1 MAGGRSRKKT
11 KKVKKA
17 AVKVR
22 PSGKMKKVKKARTVS
37 KPKKV
42 KRTAK
47 KIAKRAT
54 KKAPRRKVPSAA
66 KAAALVPTA
75 QDLAPSG
82 EPEFVSNDPLVKP

>member
-1 MAGGRSRKKT
+1 MAGGRNRKKT
-11 KKVKKA
+11 KKVKA

-22 PSGKMKKVKKARTVS
+22 PSGKMKKVKKAGTVS

-42 KRTAK
+42 KRKAK